1 MYRQVLTPDSSKL
14 ILMLP
19 AGFVG
24 KLIEVLAFTVESD
37 DAKEEQYSW
46 ENAKKFFKS
55 HRVSMKDF
63 RFDRDEANE
72 R

>member
-1 MYRQVLTPDSSKL
+1 MYRQVLTPDSSRL
-14 ILMLP
+14 ILKLP

-24 KLIEVLAFTVESD
+24 KLVEVLAFTVEPD
-37 DAKEEQYSW
+37 DAKDGQYSW
-46 ENAKKFFKS
+46 ENARKFFQA
-55 HRVSMKDF
+55 HRVNMKDF